1 MLSESDLYQ
10 ELRERL
16 SMEKL
21 FLTDKPEE
29 NLDSTLSALWHAAA
43 GQPLSAELAP
53 AKALPQLQAQQE
65 SILFQLIEQRLSGR
79 PLAHLTAR
87 QHFMNLEMLASP
99 MALIPRKETEL
110 LGWTALKLAQEL
122 AGEKKPVTI
131 IDVCTGSGN
140 LALAMAHHLPESRVL
155 ASDLSESAIEFARLS
170 ANHLGLGLGV
180 EFRCGD
186 LMEPFNNPEFLGQVD
201 LLICNPPYITS
212 AKVGQMPSEIS
223 AHEPK
228 LAFDGGPFGVAIL
241 MRLIQEAPSYLRQGG
256 WLAFEV
262 GLGQGAALVKR
273 LEKNPDF
280 SEVRAIVDSSGDI
293 RAITARH

>member
-1 MLSESDLYQ
+1 MLSESSLFQ

-16 SMEKL
+16 SMEQL
-21 FLTDKPEE
+21 FLADKPEE
-29 NLDSTLSALWHAAA
+29 TLESTLYALWHAAA
-43 GQPLSAELAP
+43 GQPVSAELA
-53 AKALPQLQAQQE
+53 AARALPQLQDQQQ

-79 PLAHLTAR
+79 PLAHLTSR

-110 LGWTALKLAQEL
+110 LGWTALKLGQLLSED
-122 AGEKKPVTI
+122 KKPITI

-155 ASDLSESAIEFARLS
+155 ASDISDAAVEFARSS
-170 ANHLGLGLGV
+170 ANHLNLALHV
-180 EFRCGD
+180 DFRCGD
-186 LMEPFNNPEFLGQVD
+186 LMEPFDTDEFRGQVD

-212 AKVGQMPSEIS
+212 AKVEQMPMEIS

-228 LAFDGGPFGVAIL
+228 IAFDGGPFGVAIL
-241 MRLIQEAPSYLRQGG
+241 MRLIQEAPRFLRKGG

-262 GLGQGAALVKR
+262 GLGQGEALVKR
-273 LEKNPDF
+273 LEKNPEF
-280 SEVRAIVDSSGDI
+280 VEIKAVPDSSGDI
-293 RAITARH
+293 RAIAARH